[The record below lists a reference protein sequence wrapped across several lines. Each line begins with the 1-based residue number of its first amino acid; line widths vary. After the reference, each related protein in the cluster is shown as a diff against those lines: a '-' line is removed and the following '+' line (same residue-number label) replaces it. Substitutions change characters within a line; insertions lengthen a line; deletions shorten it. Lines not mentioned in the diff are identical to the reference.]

1 MVDNPFSAFIFNG
14 HFQIYMRKNP
24 DVAPTTLC
32 EAVFRELDL
41 FICYFE
47 PANKQAYK
55 KNLHIVKE
63 ARCVEVLLL
72 QQKKRVVFVN
82 KQYISHCCA
91 LPVGLALNQRVRT
104 EEYQR
109 YECW

>member
-47 PANKQAYK
+47 PANKQAEK

-72 QQKKRVVFVN
+72 QQKKRKLTNNTFLTAVLCRLVL
-82 KQYISHCCA
+82 H
-91 LPVGLALNQRVRT
+91 
-104 EEYQR
+104 
-109 YECW
+109 